1 MFSSQL
7 AESVKT
13 SFKSGM
19 RIEVVDPKYISRTR
33 VAVVKSNIGGRLQ
46 LVYED
51 QSDAPENVV
60 LDFWCHMRSP
70 LLHHIGWSSSV
81 GHDIKAPGRPLANLA
96 AYLSLVE
103 LKLKNVDTSS
113 GLLLTF

>member
-1 MFSSQL
+1 
-7 AESVKT
+7 
-13 SFKSGM
+13 M
-19 RIEVVDPKYISRTR
+19 RVEVVDPKYVSRTR
-33 VAVVKSNIGGRLQ
+33 VAVVKSNVGGRLQ

-81 GHDIKAPGRPLANLA
+81 GHAIKAPGRT
-96 AYLSLVE
+96 LSNPVL
-103 LKLKNVDTSS
+103 SS
-113 GLLLTF
+113 VYYQ

>member
-1 MFSSQL
+1 
-7 AESVKT
+7 
-13 SFKSGM
+13 M
-19 RIEVVDPKYISRTR
+19 RVEVVDPKYVSRTR
-33 VAVVKSNIGGRLQ
+33 VAVVKSNVGGRLQ

-81 GHDIKAPGRPLANLA
+81 GHAIKAPGR
-96 AYLSLVE
+96 AYIALDSCSVVKCVFNNTDL
-103 LKLKNVDTSS
+103 
-113 GLLLTF
+113 